1 MDNRIFFSI
10 ICPTFN
16 SEKFIEKNIRSL
28 LNQTYQ
34 NYEIIYSDDGSSDQT
49 LIIIKKYKKF
59 FLKKNINIQ
68 IIENY
73 HFGPGA
79 ARNKGIKRSNYEWIS
94 FIDSD
99 DEWEKDKLE
108 KVSTVIKNNSDYNC
122 IAHNEFFKKINGSLL
137 KLDYKKNFK
146 PGKSIYQQLFIRNF
160 LSTSSVSLK
169 KKLIENANYFDES
182 LTNAQDY
189 DLWLKIG
196 DNFNLYF
203 LNDYLGTYNER
214 NNNITSK
221 PYKYKIKNLIKILKK
236 NKKYTSKLIYYYKF
250 IRLIINKEWFK

>member
-49 LIIIKKYKKF
+49 LIIIKEYRKF

-108 KVSTVIKNNSDYNC
+108 KVY
-122 IAHNEFFKKINGSLL
+122 H
-137 KLDYKKNFK
+137 
-146 PGKSIYQQLFIRNF
+146 
-160 LSTSSVSLK
+160 
-169 KKLIENANYFDES
+169 
-182 LTNAQDY
+182 
-189 DLWLKIG
+189 
-196 DNFNLYF
+196 
-203 LNDYLGTYNER
+203 
-214 NNNITSK
+214 
-221 PYKYKIKNLIKILKK
+221 
-236 NKKYTSKLIYYYKF
+236 
-250 IRLIINKEWFK
+250 